1 MDKVQKELRLGKK
14 YKQIRIKHKY
24 TLISMDMNW
33 GWFHS
38 QKYDSWI
45 ISCQKNP
52 EQRCDFAS
60 LKQNALIKQQQRQ
73 LLLVQTSDDC
83 YSVNNRLRISNLNNL
98 PNSSC
103 IKANSS

>member
-1 MDKVQKELRLGKK
+1 MNGHETGAGSIHKSTTHGSLIVKK
-14 YKQIRIKHKY
+14 K
-24 TLISMDMNW
+24 
-33 GWFHS
+33 
-38 QKYDSWI
+38 
-45 ISCQKNP
+45 P

-103 IKANSS
+103 VKANSS